1 MKFSYSNDK
10 LEVGVD
16 EAGRGCLFG
25 RVYSAAVIWN
35 PELIECFDGIQDKI
49 NQIRDSKKISKRK
62 RKELKEFIEKYAI
75 DYQVSYI
82 ENDEIDKI
90 NILNSA
96 IKSMHKALDKLN
108 VIPEL
113 ILVDGN
119 RFKPYYYDNKE
130 IEHKCIIKG
139 DDNYISIAAASI
151 LAKEYR
157 DEYIENLCKE
167 NEDLMKY
174 NLLNNMGYGTQGHRD
189 AIKEYGITKYHRKT
203 FKGCY

>member
-1 MKFSYSNDK
+1 MKQV
-10 LEVGVD
+10 VG
-16 EAGRGCLFG
+16 
-25 RVYSAAVIWN
+25 VYSAAIIWN
-35 PELIECFDGIQDKI
+35 PELNECFNGIQDKI
-49 NQIRDSKKISKRK
+49 NEIRDSKKLSKKK
-62 RKELKEFIEKYAI
+62 RKELKEFIEKYVI
-75 DYQVSYI
+75 DYEVSYI
-82 ENDEIDKI
+82 GNNEIDKI

-96 IKSMHKALDKLN
+96 IKSIHKALDKLN
-108 VIPEL
+108 VLPEL

-119 RFKPYYYDNKE
+119 RFNPYYYNNEE

-139 DDNYISIAAASI
+139 DDNYISIAVASI

-189 AIKEYGITKYHRKT
+189 AIKEYGITIYHRKT

>member
-1 MKFSYSNDK
+1 MHLYHSIDK

-25 RVYSAAVIWN
+25 RVYSAVVIWN
-35 PELIECFDGIQDKI
+35 PELNECFNDIQDKI
-49 NQIRDSKKISKRK
+49 NEIKDSKKLSKKKRK
-62 RKELKEFIEKYAI
+62 QLKEFIEKYAI

-96 IKSMHKALDKLN
+96 IKSMHKALNKLN
-108 VIPEL
+108 VVPEL

-119 RFKPYYYDNKE
+119 RFKPYYYNNKE

-157 DEYIENLCKE
+157 DEYIEDLCKE

-189 AIKEYGITKYHRKT
+189 AIKEYGITDYHRKT